1 MNLLISKF
9 AMLACAMVLLG
20 ASALHAAAP
29 SPEETKKQ
37 GEFKKAYGSQVTKD
51 RLAALE
57 NLTDCTH
64 PSTMSLLST
73 VATTDADKE
82 VRIDAFKRLAEMP
95 QRNASVAKMLT
106 QIFTTA
112 KLKEEKDTAEL
123 KQKFADAAA
132 RVEFKFDLG
141 NAMTEYF
148 HRNLR
153 YPDIVIGAQMS
164 AKAQANTRER
174 LEAERNEMEEFLAV
188 YNKMF
193 DSDVKTPDKN
203 TPANIRKYWAANG
216 GKFAKSD
223 KELTDK
229 YAAEDKEAAKAAK

>member
-1 MNLLISKF
+1 MKIYMLK
-9 AMLACAMVLLG
+9 LACMMAVFA
-20 ASALHAAAP
+20 ASVLHAAAA
-29 SPEETKKQ
+29 SPEEVKKQ

-64 PSTMSLLST
+64 PSTMSILST

-95 QRNASVAKMLT
+95 ARNAGVAKMLT
-106 QIFTTA
+106 QIFSTT
-112 KLKEEKDTAEL
+112 KMKEEKDTAEL
-123 KQKFADAAA
+123 KQKFAEAA
-132 RVEFKFDLG
+132 VKSEFKFDLG

-153 YPDIVIGAQMS
+153 YPDLVVSAQLS
-164 AKAQANTRER
+164 PKAQANAREKI
-174 LEAERNEMEEFLAV
+174 EAERSEMEEFLTV
-188 YNKMF
+188 YNKLF
-193 DSDVKTPDKN
+193 DSDVKSPDKS
-203 TPANIRKYWAANG
+203 TPANIRKFWEKSA

-223 KELTDK
+223 KELADK

>member
-1 MNLLISKF
+1 MKISIVK
-9 AMLACAMVLLG
+9 LACVM
-20 ASALHAAAP
+20 ALFCAGTVHAAAP
-29 SPEETKKQ
+29 SPDEVKKQ

-64 PSTMSLLST
+64 PSTMSILST

-82 VRIDAFKRLAEMP
+82 VRIEAFKRLAEMP
-95 QRNASVAKMLT
+95 ARNANVAKMLT

-112 KLKEEKDTAEL
+112 KMKEEKDTAEL
-123 KQKFADAAA
+123 KQKFAEAAA
-132 RVEFKFDLG
+132 RSEFKFDLG

-153 YPDIVIGAQMS
+153 YPDLVVSAQLS
-164 AKAQANTRER
+164 AKAQANAREKI
-174 LEAERNEMEEFLAV
+174 EAERNELEEFLTV
-188 YNKMF
+188 YNKLF
-193 DSDVKTPDKN
+193 DSDVKSPDKN
-203 TPANIRKYWAANG
+203 TPPNIRKFWEKSSA
-216 GKFAKSD
+216 KFAKSD
-223 KELTDK
+223 KELADK